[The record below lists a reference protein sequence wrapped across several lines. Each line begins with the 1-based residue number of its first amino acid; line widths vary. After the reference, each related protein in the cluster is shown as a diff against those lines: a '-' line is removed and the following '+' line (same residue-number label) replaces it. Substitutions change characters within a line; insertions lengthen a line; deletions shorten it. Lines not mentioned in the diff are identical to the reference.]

1 MQKNWYPLLI
11 SSNQTTYIKN
21 CRISESGRLISDVSE
36 ICNIL
41 DIPGYL
47 FTIDIEKL
55 FDSLDHDFLLC
66 VLKKMVLVKILF
78 IGSKYY

>member
-1 MQKNWYPLLI
+1 MA
-11 SSNQTTYIKN
+11 YIKN
-21 CRISESGRLISDVSE
+21 CHIHESSRLISDVSE

-55 FDSLDHDFLLC
+55 FDSLDHNFLLC
-66 VLKKMVLVKILF
+66 VLKKLVLVKILF
-78 IGSKYY
+78 IGSTIMCYK